1 MKKLT
6 LEAAR
11 VNAGL
16 TLEEAA
22 QKLGISR
29 ITLIN
34 YEKSRSFPTVPTIQ
48 RMEKLYEV
56 EYKDISFT

>member
-1 MKKLT
+1 MKKMT

-16 TLEEAA
+16 TIEEAA
-22 QKLGISR
+22 QKLGMNR
-29 ITLIN
+29 VTLLN
-34 YEKSRSFPTVPTIQ
+34 YEKARSFPTVPTIQ
-48 RMEKLYEV
+48 RMEKLYGV